1 MSMNDVSD
9 SGFEARR
16 LRRELIDDDLLDRLI
31 QSTSDRGIEL
41 TGQGGFLTELIKA
54 VLERG
59 MQAELTEHL
68 GYDKHDASGRGSGNS
83 RKSLSSFLCKW
94 WVMCW
99 GIGLGS
105 GGRVLRGR
113 LASFG
118 LLVECLKFLGPG
130 DLSVVH

>member
-41 TGQGGFLTELIKA
+41 TGQGGFLPELIKA

-83 RKSLSSFLCKW
+83 RNVSLWWLSSSCRDS
-94 WVMCW
+94 
-99 GIGLGS
+99 GL
-105 GGRVLRGR
+105 V
-113 LASFG
+113 
-118 LLVECLKFLGPG
+118 
-130 DLSVVH
+130 